1 MSEQFTHCSGY
12 GGEDEGTEDGVSEG
26 CGGESDAA
34 FASDTSRS
42 WGSRL
47 HRDVGRRCYVWL
59 SIVDELNS
67 RHVGIILVILWRR
80 VDRPCWAS
88 CSSYRRIL
96 RRVVV
101 IGFAIVVP
109 ICEDVQVE
117 FNLHLF
123 YHVLIAQ
130 MVVVVIVL
138 GLCLYICGYVFAS
151 SWLDLLQPLL
161 LSW

>member
-1 MSEQFTHCSGY
+1 
-12 GGEDEGTEDGVSEG
+12 
-26 CGGESDAA
+26 
-34 FASDTSRS
+34 
-42 WGSRL
+42 
-47 HRDVGRRCYVWL
+47 L

-67 RHVGIILVILWRR
+67 RHVGIILVVLWGR
-80 VDRPCWAS
+80 VDWPCWAS
-88 CSSYRRIL
+88 SSSYRRIL
-96 RRVVV
+96 KRVVV

-123 YHVLIAQ
+123 YHVIIAQ

-138 GLCLYICGYVFAS
+138 GLCLYVCGRVFAS